1 MDWKPKV
8 TCMEV
13 DVDACTG
20 PGLPSMVHSRGA
32 EREHR
37 QQGTGGVGKKWGT
50 CKCQQMAGIEIDK
63 SQSGGTEV
71 WETGTVNFPPPL
83 SYL

>member
-37 QQGTGGVGKKWGT
+37 QQGTGGVGKKWQGLRLT
-50 CKCQQMAGIEIDK
+50 SPNLEGLRCGKLGQ
-63 SQSGGTEV
+63 
-71 WETGTVNFPPPL
+71 
-83 SYL
+83 